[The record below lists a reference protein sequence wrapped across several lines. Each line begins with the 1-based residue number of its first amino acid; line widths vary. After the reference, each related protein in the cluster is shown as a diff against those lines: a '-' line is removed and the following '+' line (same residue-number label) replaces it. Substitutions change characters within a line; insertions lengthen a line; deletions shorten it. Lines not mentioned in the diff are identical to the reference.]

1 MSGPKIFLIAVWLFC
16 AGCFVVG
23 TDSTLAYWGRITF
36 FLMGVAHIGEFLV
49 FRSVFEKAGGSM
61 RSHAWQTLVF
71 GFLHIQ
77 EAKEA
82 VNETAS

>member
-16 AGCFVVG
+16 ASCFVVG

-36 FLMGVAHIGEFLV
+36 FLMGIAHIGEFLV

-82 VNETAS
+82 VDETAS

>member
-16 AGCFVVG
+16 ASCFVVG
-23 TDSTLAYWGRITF
+23 TDSTLAWWGRITF
-36 FLMGVAHIGEFLV
+36 YLMVAAHLGEFLV

-61 RSHAWQTLVF
+61 GSHAWQTLAF

-77 EAKEA
+77 DVKKAA
-82 VNETAS
+82 DETAS

>member
-1 MSGPKIFLIAVWLFC
+1 MSGPKIFLIAVWLFS

-23 TDSTLAYWGRITF
+23 TDSTLAWWGRLTF
-36 FLMGVAHIGEFLV
+36 YLMVAAHLGEFLV

-61 RSHAWQTLVF
+61 GSHAWQTLAF

-77 EAKEA
+77 DVKKAA
-82 VNETAS
+82 DETAS